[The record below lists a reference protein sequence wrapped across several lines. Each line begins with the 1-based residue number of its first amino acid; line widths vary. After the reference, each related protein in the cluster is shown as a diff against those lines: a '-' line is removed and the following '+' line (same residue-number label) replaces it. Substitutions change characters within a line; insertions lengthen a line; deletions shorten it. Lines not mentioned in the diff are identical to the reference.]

1 MRRLLLHVQTL
12 LGIGHLRRAAA
23 VARAAVGAGFD
34 VTVAS
39 GGMPV
44 PDLDIG
50 GARLFQLPAVRTRD
64 SDFRILVDAQGRQ
77 IDDDWRRLRRDT
89 TLALFERIR
98 PDVLV
103 TELFPFG
110 RRQLRFELLPLL
122 EAARGGPDRP
132 VIVSSMRDILVTKPR
147 ADRNREIVETLH
159 AYYDRVLVHG
169 DRRVITLAST
179 FPDHR
184 RIARMIEYTG
194 YVMTPWH
201 AGNDEGRGEIVVSA
215 GGGAVGGT
223 FMTRVMQLRGALPA
237 GGRPWRFV
245 TGPHMP
251 EEFASRLR
259 PAPGVTVERS
269 RADLPALVAN
279 ADLSIS
285 QAGYNTLAEVLAAGT
300 PAVVIPFEGG
310 VETEQRLRADL
321 LAKRGALEVVA
332 QDRLAAD
339 TLGAAMRQALDRGR
353 QHPGGV
359 RLDGAAR
366 TAGILHRLV
375 DAR

>member
-23 VARAAVGAGFD
+23 VARAAAEAGFD

-44 PDLDIG
+44 PGLDIG

-64 SDFRILVDAQGRQ
+64 SDFRVLVGADGRP
-77 IDDDWRRLRRDT
+77 IDDAWRERRRDT
-89 TLALFERIR
+89 VLSLFGRVR
-98 PDVLV
+98 PHVLV

-110 RRQLRFELLPLL
+110 RRQFRFELLPLL
-122 EAARGGPDRP
+122 DTARAAPRPP

-159 AYYDRVLVHG
+159 AFYDRVLVHG
-169 DRRVITLAST
+169 DRRIITLADT
-179 FPDHR
+179 FPDHD
-184 RIARMIEYTG
+184 RIAPMVEYTG
-194 YVMTPWH
+194 YVMTPWKTC
-201 AGNDEGRGEIVVSA
+201 GGGGSGEIVVSA
-215 GGGAVGGT
+215 GGGAVGGAI
-223 FMTRVMQLRGALPA
+223 MARVMELRGRLPS
-237 GGRPWRFV
+237 GGRRWRFV

-251 EEFASRLR
+251 DDVAARLR
-259 PAPGVTVERS
+259 PGPGVAVERS
-269 RADLPALVAN
+269 RADLPALIAR

-285 QAGYNTLAEVLAAGT
+285 QAGYNTLVEVLAAGT

-321 LAKRGALEVVA
+321 LAGRGALEVVA
-332 QDRLAAD
+332 EETLAAD
-339 TLGAAMRQALDRGR
+339 TLGAAMRRALAGGR
-353 QHPGGV
+353 RRPGGV
-359 RLDGAAR
+359 MLDGAAR
-366 TAGILHRLV
+366 TAAILRRLA

>member
-23 VARAAVGAGFD
+23 VARAAADAGFE

-44 PDLDIG
+44 PDLDLG

-64 SDFRILVDAQGRQ
+64 SDFRVLVDAEGRP
-77 IDDDWRRLRRDT
+77 IDDGWRRLRRDT
-89 TLALFERIR
+89 TLALFEKVR

-122 EAARGGPDRP
+122 EKARGVALPP

-147 ADRNREIVETLH
+147 ADRNREIVDTLH

-179 FPDHR
+179 FPDHH
-184 RIARMIEYTG
+184 RIAPMVEYTG

-201 AGNDEGRGEIVVSA
+201 AGNGEGRGEIVVSA
-215 GGGAVGGT
+215 GGGAVGGAI
-223 FMTRVMQLRGALPA
+223 MTRVMQLRGALPS

-285 QAGYNTLAEVLAAGT
+285 QAGYNTLVEVLAAGT

-321 LAKRGALEVVA
+321 LAERGALEVVA
-332 QDRLAAD
+332 HDVLAAG
-339 TLGAAMRQALDRGR
+339 TLGAAMQRALARGR
-353 QHPGGV
+353 RSPGGV
-359 RLDGAAR
+359 HLDGAAR
-366 TAGILHRLV
+366 TARILHRLA